1 MFRPAT
7 VTGLAKAVIQWLMND
22 QRWIEKPVAELAAV
36 ILPWFGSSRSV
47 NEQSAMMKIAGWL
60 TTGSDRE
67 AYAERSAQMVF
78 DNPDLRA
85 VAEAMQVLERA
96 CLLMRY
102 AGNADFT
109 CVGLIRLGMHAL
121 ETNTVHQHLGLGDAP
136 PVSN

>member
-1 MFRPAT
+1 
-7 VTGLAKAVIQWLMND
+7 MND
-22 QRWIEKPVAELAAV
+22 QRWIEMPVAELAAV
-36 ILPWFGSSRSV
+36 ILPWFGSGRPV

-67 AYAERSAQMVF
+67 LAVGRSAQMVF

-85 VAEAMQVLERA
+85 VAEAMQVLQRA
-96 CLLMRY
+96 CLLMRH

-109 CVGLIRLGMHAL
+109 HVGLTRLGMQAL
-121 ETNTVHQHLGLGDAP
+121 QTNTVRQHLGLGDAP